1 MPDLAGRLRQPLNLL
16 HGTSHFPSAQE
27 SQMAHRNDK
36 QIQRTIQALI
46 KAEQTDNLDA
56 QIRGYLALT
65 RLMPEPAVAH
75 ARAACLLQRQ
85 GREQEAVQHCQRALA
100 FPQSDEVDALIF
112 PLMAQR
118 ADILQNELVRI
129 RTWHSQHPNQHRCQL
144 LALSLIRQE
153 YFNEAEELITAAL
166 ETAALQAIPQ
176 DGLLLI
182 LAHIYYCQ
190 NRFHESLACCQI
202 VLESFPD
209 SRDGHY
215 AMAQSHNKL
224 GQYNQAIAHYYE
236 VLKNNPEDIDT
247 HHSLAHLMLKTGNL
261 QKGWEHWE
269 WRWAKSIENQIQNFN
284 IPEWNGEPLEGK
296 RLLVWTEQGIGDQ
309 IMFASTL
316 PDLCK
321 LTPHIAWECNARLV
335 PLFSR
340 SWPEVNFIAQSISK
354 TGKPIV
360 KLWPTSD
367 YHIPAGSL
375 CKILRNDAS
384 KFPRQESF
392 LQASNSEV
400 RRIRKTYK
408 DLFPGKLLVGISWR
422 GGTGVGTNKY
432 ARTLN
437 PVEMHPIKTLKN
449 VQFIDLQYG
458 NTLEDRAAM
467 ETFGLEI
474 YHDSEI
480 DPLLSLDLQAAQISA
495 LDLVLTVDN
504 TTVHLAGALGTPTYL
519 LLSTDPDWRWGLDQN
534 ESYWYPSV
542 KFIRNPNPSN
552 WMSAIDE
559 AVDLISGI
567 SP

>member
-1 MPDLAGRLRQPLNLL
+1 M
-16 HGTSHFPSAQE
+16 AQ
-27 SQMAHRNDK
+27 RNDK

-56 QIRGYLALT
+56 QIRGYLKLT

-85 GREQEAVQHCQRALA
+85 GREQEALQHCQRALA
-100 FPQSDEVDALIF
+100 FPQSDEVDALLF

-118 ADILQNELVRI
+118 PDILQDELERI
-129 RTWHSQHPNQHRCQL
+129 RTWYSQHPNHYRCRL
-144 LALSLIRQE
+144 LTLALIRHE
-153 YFNEAEELITAAL
+153 HFKEAEQLVTAELEAESQ
-166 ETAALQAIPQ
+166 ETPAG
-176 DGLLLI
+176 GLLLT

-202 VLESFPD
+202 VLEILPD

-215 AMAQSHNKL
+215 SIAQSYNKL
-224 GQYNQAIAHYYE
+224 GQYSRAIEHYYK
-236 VLKNNPEDIDT
+236 VLQNDPEDIDT
-247 HHSLAHLMLKTGNL
+247 HHSLAHLMLKTGNF

-269 WRWAKSIENQIQNFN
+269 WRWAKSMENQIQNFN

-321 LTPHIAWECNARLV
+321 LTPYIAWECDARLV

-384 KFPRQESF
+384 KFPRRESF

-408 DLFPGKLLVGISWR
+408 DLFPGKLLAGISWR
-422 GGTGVGTNKY
+422 GGTSVGTNKY

-437 PVEMHPIKTLKN
+437 PAEMQPLKTLKN
-449 VQFIDLQYG
+449 VKFIDLQYG

-474 YHDSEI
+474 YHDPEI
-480 DPLLSLDLQAAQISA
+480 DPLLNLDLQAAQISA

-519 LLSTDPDWRWGLDQN
+519 LLSTDPDWRWGLN
-534 ESYWYPSV
+534 HEISYWYPSV
-542 KFIRNPNPSN
+542 TLIRSPNPGN
-552 WMSAIDE
+552 WEPALNASINS
-559 AVDLISGI
+559 ISEKACETY
-567 SP
+567 SEV